1 MKILYIYLMGAFLA
15 TADASVMA
23 HPKDS
28 QNITFSVTIAK
39 PPASFDSLPS
49 EILEQITQYLGFED
63 FVSLRHVNLRL
74 LHSAVPNIE
83 NFSLKHAI
91 KIFPLTSDLGERSRI
106 LKKLINILKR

>member
-1 MKILYIYLMGAFLA
+1 MKIIYMMGAFLA

-28 QNITFSVTIAK
+28 QNISSVIIAK

-49 EILEQITQYLGFED
+49 ERLEQITQHLGFED

-83 NFSLKHAI
+83 NFSLKHGI
-91 KIFPLTSDLGERSRI
+91 KIFPLTRDLGERSRI